1 MRRTSLV
8 NNPHDVAISGI
19 CAAQLQVYL
28 REHEQAEALAV
39 RALELSEKHQ
49 FPPEAALSRCVLG
62 RARAELGR
70 ATEGIALIRQGWL
83 ARNRGAPRH
92 PNSHRV
98 WLLKIPKV
106 R

>member
-1 MRRTSLV
+1 V
-8 NNPHDVAISGI
+8 W
-19 CAAQLQVYL
+19 
-28 REHEQAEALAV
+28 
-39 RALELSEKHQ
+39 ALELSEKHQ
-49 FPPEAALSRCVLG
+49 LPPEAAFSRCVLG

-70 ATEGIALIRQGWL
+70 ATEGIALIRQGIPGSL
-83 ARNRGAPRH
+83 ENRGAPRH

>member
-70 ATEGIALIRQGWL
+70 ATDGIALIRQGIAGSL
-83 ARNRGAPRH
+83 EIGARLG
-92 PNSHRV
+92 
-98 WLLKIPKV
+98 IPTHTACGC
-106 R
+106 